1 MVVGK
6 VVGKAEVGKIADK
19 QLTDTLRVA
28 YIVNYNATLKVS
40 NLLRKYLSNSPL
52 SVASIALLTGCRLR
66 E

>member
-1 MVVGK
+1 M
-6 VVGKAEVGKIADK
+6 VVGKAEVGKIADR
-19 QLTDTLRVA
+19 QLVVTLRVA

-40 NLLRKYLSNSPL
+40 NLLCKYLSNFPL